1 MIISKNTK
9 IFLILFSIILL
20 IITILAIVYTN
31 SHKGSDESQVIIENV
46 SKVPIIAGDIE
57 KTSDVVSGVS
67 LDDTY
72 STNGLTYTYK
82 EDEENDIFIRYP
94 IISGLR
100 DKSVQDSIN
109 SQILERIKKILD
121 SNNFKNNSDDSAYAD
136 ASVVGNFSDVLSVK
150 IFVRFNNEFSKNYG
164 VNFRLDNGEKIKI
177 NEFFIDNAPTK
188 NIITSSAYKTFAI
201 SYYTNEGLSNQFY
214 SNIESDILKFLIDY
228 NNGKVAEFSFTPM
241 YVELYRDGKTVRIEM
256 SQYAKYIAIYDRFK
270 SSSNLYE
277 DSERVVSKLPVF
289 TMRPNCIADLYEKVD
304 DTCILDVYI
313 VKSDSE
319 KEEFS
324 EKEMKAIDNYRRDLI
339 SRLDYVKIEAPIYY
353 SNYVTVYRDKEN
365 GEDILVFAEREAYIK
380 TSENEFTSRVYNKI
394 LELERDINNEEYVGS
409 KVCLLND
416 RNLKVGEFE
425 IKYSVETGYEIR
437 NEGDEEPQETEEQ
450 TEEPHDEEI
459 SQESPIVVTPSVTEI
474 PEVTP
479 SPTPIITTT
488 PTITPTPTSTVIPDN
503 NITTQVY
510 F

>member
-9 IFLILFSIILL
+9 IFLILFSIVLL
-20 IITILAIVYTN
+20 IITILAIIYTN
-31 SHKGSDESQVIIENV
+31 NHKGSDESQVIIENV
-46 SKVPIIAGDIE
+46 SKVSISAIDDFE
-57 KTSDVVSGVS
+57 KSNDNVAGVS

-82 EDEENDIFIRYP
+82 EDKQDDIYVRYP
-94 IISGLR
+94 IIEGLK
-100 DKSVQDSIN
+100 DKSVQESIN
-109 SQILERIKKILD
+109 SQIVERIKKILD
-121 SNNFKNNSDDSAYAD
+121 SNNFKNNSDDSAYAE
-136 ASVVGNFSDVLSVK
+136 AYVVGNFSDVLSVK
-150 IFVRFNNEFSKNYG
+150 IFVQFNNKFNKNYG

-177 NEFFIDNAPTK
+177 NDFFTANAPIK
-188 NIITSSAYKTFAI
+188 NIITTSAYKTFAI

-214 SNIESDILKFLIDY
+214 SNIESDILRFLIDY

-241 YVELYRDGKTVRIEM
+241 YAELYRDGKTVRIEM
-256 SQYAKYIAIYDRFK
+256 SKYSKYIAIYNRFK

-324 EKEMKAIDNYRRDLI
+324 AKEMKAIDNYRRDLI
-339 SRLDYVKIEAPIYY
+339 SRLDYVKRESPIYY

-380 TSENEFTSRVYNKI
+380 TSENEFTSRVYNKV
-394 LELERDINNEEYVGS
+394 LEFERDINNEEYVGS
-409 KVCLLND
+409 KVCLLDD
-416 RNLKVGEFE
+416 RALENYNFE
-425 IKYSVETGYEIR
+425 VKYSVETGYEIR
-437 NEGDEEPQETEEQ
+437 NEEDEEPPEIDEPI
-450 TEEPHDEEI
+450 EEPIDEEI
-459 SQESPIVVTPSVTEI
+459 PQESPIVEI
-474 PEVTP
+474 PSASETP
-479 SPTPIITTT
+479 EPSNTPAPIPTN
-488 PTITPTPTSTVIPDN
+488 TPTPDDD
-503 NITTQVY
+503 ITTQVY